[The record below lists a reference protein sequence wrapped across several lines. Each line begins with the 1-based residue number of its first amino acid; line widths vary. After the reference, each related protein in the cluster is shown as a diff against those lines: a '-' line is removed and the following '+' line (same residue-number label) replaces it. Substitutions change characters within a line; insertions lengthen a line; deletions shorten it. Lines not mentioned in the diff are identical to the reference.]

1 MQRLL
6 ALLFALLLVG
16 TACGSSAADTAP
28 AAAEAAPGSTAT
40 PEPEPTAAP
49 EPDAEPSLE
58 EQITVEIDEFMAS
71 AGVPGLSFALVMPDG
86 EVMTIARGTAD
97 LTTGAAVETDDYFR
111 IGSIT
116 KPVTATV
123 ILQLVDEGLVE
134 LDAPVST
141 YLDAW
146 APGYEYEDEVT
157 IRQLLNH
164 TSGFFEFPFDPG
176 FYAFVAPRL
185 EQELSPQELLA
196 YASERGAQFELG
208 TERQYNTVGFIAA
221 GLVIEAVTGNEAED
235 EFTRRI
241 FEPLGL
247 TEVFLAPGQE
257 PPEPVVHGYSIGI
270 LGAAIEAFDLV
281 PESGLIDVDG
291 ATYVDMLSVPQDVL
305 RTVGWTG
312 GSIEA
317 QLDDTALMFGGLF
330 ATGLVPD
337 TLLAEML
344 APTLGDSY
352 GLGVNVETVAGET
365 VYSHGGGV
373 PGFRSHAAYLP
384 DHDIS
389 FAFSATAIPLE
400 PDVGELAERIV
411 KLVTG

>member
-1 MQRLL
+1 MRRLL
-6 ALLFALLLVG
+6 ALLVALVLVS
-16 TACGSSAADTAP
+16 TACGSSAADTIP
-28 AAAEAAPGSTAT
+28 DAAAVA
-40 PEPEPTAAP
+40 PEPTAAP
-49 EPDAEPSLE
+49 APEPTTVPDPGPTLE
-58 EQITVEIDEFMAS
+58 EQITVEIDEFMALG
-71 AGVPGLSFALVMPDG
+71 GVPGLSFAMVMPDG

-97 LTTGAAVETDDYFR
+97 LTTGEPVETGDYFR

-116 KPVTATV
+116 KPVTSTV
-123 ILQLVDEGLVE
+123 MLQLVEEGLVE

-141 YLDAW
+141 YLDSW
-146 APGYEYEDEVT
+146 APGYEYEDQVT
-157 IRQLLNH
+157 VRQLLNH

-176 FYAFVAPRL
+176 FYTYVAPRL
-185 EQELSPQELLA
+185 DQQLTPEELLA
-196 YASERGAQFELG
+196 YASDRGPQFEVG
-208 TERQYNTVGFIAA
+208 TDRLYNTVGFIAA
-221 GLVIEAVTGNEAED
+221 GLVIEAVTGNDAED

-247 TEVFLAPGQE
+247 TEVFLAPGQA

-270 LGAAIEAFDLV
+270 LGSAIEAFDLV

-312 GSIEA
+312 GSLEA

-330 ATGLVPD
+330 ADGLVPD
-337 TLLAEML
+337 SLLAEML
-344 APTLGDSY
+344 APTLDDTY
-352 GLGVNVETVAGET
+352 GLGVNVESVAGQT

-384 DHDIS
+384 DLDIS
-389 FAFSATAIPLE
+389 FAFSATAIPIE
-400 PDVGELAERIV
+400 PDVGELAGRIV
-411 KLVTG
+411 ELVSG